1 MKKIWSGANLKLKII
16 LANGERRVKMKKIF
30 LLFLICFLSCSLAKT
45 WNSYTYLEC
54 DKRYEFNQDSIVF
67 VDSTQANQ
75 GLEFYLACENSFG
88 DEFPVY
94 DSLGR
99 IVDWE
104 YGKYTFKDYMLFFEY
119 AESNRDS
126 LWISS
131 FYENNVIDTIE
142 IKRFKLLTD
151 SKWNGAA
158 IPAYFSFLYKRG
170 EYNAFCYVK
179 PSEDDCIV
187 MVSCEY
193 QDDGTFIFDK
203 VPQIHYDSLKCKDF
217 MNLIKMERAPKQGK
231 NRFCP
236 YKVNGIPASKNSSN
250 IVIQNKKQP
259 KLKLKGNR

>member
-1 MKKIWSGANLKLKII
+1 MGMFRLIGNIQVYH
-16 LANGERRVKMKKIF
+16 GVYQRR
-30 LLFLICFLSCSLAKT
+30 FLSCSLAKT

-142 IKRFKLLTD
+142 IKRRLCY
-151 SKWNGAA
+151 NGT
-158 IPAYFSFLYKRG
+158 
-170 EYNAFCYVK
+170 VK
-179 PSEDDCIV
+179 II
-187 MVSCEY
+187 M
-193 QDDGTFIFDK
+193 
-203 VPQIHYDSLKCKDF
+203 
-217 MNLIKMERAPKQGK
+217 R
-231 NRFCP
+231 
-236 YKVNGIPASKNSSN
+236 
-250 IVIQNKKQP
+250 
-259 KLKLKGNR
+259 